1 MKKITAFILSLILI
15 GSALALAGCSSS
27 GDSSG
32 STSPAS
38 LTSAS
43 QTSAS
48 QTDAA
53 TSAADTSAAASE
65 ATAAGTQKVFTVEEL
80 KAFDGKDGNPAYVA
94 LDGTVYDVTLIAA
107 WLGGEHQ
114 GMAAG
119 QDISDKISS
128 SPHGKTVLEQLTVV
142 GTLEG

>member
-1 MKKITAFILSLILI
+1 MKKLITVILSFILI
-15 GSALALAGCSSS
+15 GSALSLTGCSSS

-32 STSPAS
+32 SATP
-38 LTSAS
+38 AS

-53 TSAADTSAAASE
+53 TIAADTSAVASE
-65 ATAAGTQKVFTVEEL
+65 ATTAETQKVFTVEDL
-80 KAFDGKDGNPAYVA
+80 KAFDGRDGNPAYVA

-114 GMAAG
+114 GMTAG

-128 SPHGKTVLEQLTVV
+128 SPHGKTVLEQDTVV